1 MLILIM
7 VVTATLHE
15 NWLRQLLL
23 LIIVMLMITM
33 IIVTIIVALIIT
45 MIIVA
50 VIRVTL
56 MITLIIVA
64 VIKVSLQENWLRQ
77 KEELKAWAAAQGG
90 STDLH
95 KVFIIMMLIS

>member
-23 LIIVMLMITM
+23 MIIVMLMI
-33 IIVTIIVALIIT
+33 TIIVALIIT

-95 KVFIIMMLIS
+95 KVLI

>member
-1 MLILIM
+1 M

-23 LIIVMLMITM
+23 LIKVMLMITM

-45 MIIVA
+45 
-50 VIRVTL
+50 
-56 MITLIIVA
+56 LIIVT
-64 VIKVSLQENWLRQ
+64 LQENWLRQ

-95 KVFIIMMLIS
+95 KVLI